1 MKVTIMP
8 NLTRENAYEITLRLC
23 AALDKLEIK
32 YDFYGKFSEYD
43 VDLLSNEKID
53 SETDIIIAIGG
64 DGTMIRAAKSALP
77 YNIPVLGINAG
88 KLAYLMSLE
97 DDEMILLGKLLTGE
111 YYTEARPVLEISV
124 FDECNNV
131 IFTDFC
137 INDAVFARGAEI
149 RLASFDF
156 YCDERFVNSY
166 KADGL
171 IIATPTGSTAYNLSA
186 GGPIVDPRVEGIML
200 TPICPHSLVERSV
213 LFSSSSVLKIVN
225 PAENI
230 LLSCDGCDSIKFEKK
245 YTAVIKKADKKIS
258 FIRLKD
264 ETFLDILNKKMKIK

>member
-8 NLTRENAYEITLRLC
+8 NLTRENAYEITLKLC
-23 AALDKLEIK
+23 AALSRLNIE
-32 YDFYGKFSEYD
+32 YDFYGNFSEYD
-43 VDLLSNEKID
+43 VNLISCETID
-53 SETDIIIAIGG
+53 SDTDIIIAIGG

-97 DDEMILLGKLLTGE
+97 NDEMALLDKLLTGE
-111 YYTEARPVLEISV
+111 YYTEARSVLEIKV
-124 FDECNNV
+124 YDENRN
-131 IFTDFC
+131 IIYTDFC

-156 YCDERFVNSY
+156 YCDERFVNRYTS
-166 KADGL
+166 DGL
-171 IIATPTGSTAYNLSA
+171 ILATPTGSTAYNLSA

-213 LFSSSSVLKIVN
+213 LFSSNSILKIVN
-225 PAENI
+225 PAENV
-230 LLSCDGCDSIKFEKK
+230 LLSCDGCDSIKFGKN
-245 YTAVIKKADKKIS
+245 YTAVLKKADKKIS

-264 ETFLDILNKKMKIK
+264 DTFLDILNKKMKIK